1 MARCF
6 LTKKQDLCVTIQA
19 FYTTKPNKPFQ
30 SIQYMK
36 PSILLSLLLCVTALN
51 AQITVNRSHLVTAGQ
66 KTVQATSNSSH
77 AKAASGSSMN
87 WNFSDLNA
95 DEVDSLRFGLPFWYE
110 GYQNFPQANLA
121 QKSFDETDSSVVYLK
136 ADNSE
141 LRLIGVYD
149 YSYEGQGP
157 FILNTRIMA
166 FPCTYNSN
174 FNETNTS
181 VLTTFELGLDPDS
194 TGPIPFIDSI
204 RVNLIR
210 TVKSNVDGWGNMQT
224 PLGTYPALKQTN
236 LEISSQSFAMK
247 TGGNWINIPSFLLS
261 QLGFPSIP
269 PDSNYSVN
277 FWTNDASVAFPL
289 VSYNYGPSEDSVS
302 NVNWLM
308 TKPQASGIN
317 TLKQAGI
324 AVYPNPVADLLTVDL
339 KTKIVRLQ
347 IINSEGRLLYQKDVS
362 ETEQIAL
369 GNYQAGI
376 YLLQVT
382 DLASG
387 ELIGTQKI
395 IKP

>member
-1 MARCF
+1 
-6 LTKKQDLCVTIQA
+6 
-19 FYTTKPNKPFQ
+19 
-30 SIQYMK
+30 MK
-36 PSILLSLLLCVTALN
+36 PSILLSLLLSFTALN

-66 KTVQATSNSSH
+66 KTVQATSNSTH
-77 AKAASGSSMN
+77 AKAASGSNMN

-95 DEVDSLRFGLPFWYE
+95 DEIDSLRFGLPFWYE

-149 YSYEGQGP
+149 YSIGGQGP
-157 FILNTRIMA
+157 FTLNTRIMA

-194 TGPIPFIDSI
+194 TGPVPFIDSI

-261 QLGFPSIP
+261 QLGFPSLP

-289 VSYNYGPSEDSVS
+289 VSYNYGPSDDSVS

-317 TLKQAGI
+317 ALKMAGVH
-324 AVYPNPVADLLTVDL
+324 VYPNPVADILTVYADA
-339 KTKIVRLQ
+339 KTIRLY
-347 IINSEGRLLYQKDVS
+347 IIDAEGRLLYQKDAAGS
-362 ETEQIAL
+362 EQIAL
-369 GNYQAGI
+369 GDYLSGI
-376 YLLQVT
+376 YLLHVT
-382 DLASG
+382 DVATG
-387 ELIGTQKI
+387 ALIGTQKI
-395 IKP
+395 MKL